1 MIGKLKGIVDTTTE
15 DYAIIDVG
23 GVGYVVFCSTKTL
36 LALPSKGGEA
46 ELIIETHVREDHI
59 HLYGF
64 TSNLELEW
72 FRNLTTVQG
81 IGARIALSILS
92 VLSPDQLITAIASQ
106 DKKAFTQISG
116 IGPKLAERLLT
127 ELKSKAKSPIIDIS
141 SGKKIISLESSGFVT
156 DAISALVNLG
166 YNRSDVYNIVTKLA
180 REQENAPVQELIR
193 LSLRELAR

>member
-1 MIGKLKGIVDTTTE
+1 MIGKLRGVVDITTE
-15 DYAIIDVG
+15 DHAIIDVG
-23 GVGYVVFCSTKTL
+23 GVGYIVFCSTRTL
-36 LALPSKGGEA
+36 LALPSRGGQA

-81 IGARIALSILS
+81 IGARIALAILS

-141 SGKKIISLESSGFVT
+141 SGTKVISSESSGFVN

-166 YNRSDVYNIVTKLA
+166 YNRSDVYNTVTKLA